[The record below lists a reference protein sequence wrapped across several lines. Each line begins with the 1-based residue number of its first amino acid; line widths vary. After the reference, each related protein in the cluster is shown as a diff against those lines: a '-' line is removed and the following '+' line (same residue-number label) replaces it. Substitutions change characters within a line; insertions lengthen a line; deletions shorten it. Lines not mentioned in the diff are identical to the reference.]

1 MNVDLNKLND
11 FNIFEAV
18 HGGGL
23 YRASLSKVMWSDYPY
38 ELRVWY
44 VDDCGGKH
52 DEFSNVYKT
61 VGSALK
67 KLERY
72 FKGEKTEWTRL

>member
-11 FNIFEAV
+11 FNLFEV
-18 HGGGL
+18 IHGGGL
-23 YRASLSKVMWSDYPY
+23 YRASLSKAMCSDHPY

-44 VDDCGGKH
+44 VDEIGGKH
-52 DEFSNVYKT
+52 NEFSNAYKT

-72 FKGEKTEWTRL
+72 FKGEKTEWPMI